1 MKLLLIL
8 LMGFL
13 KMIPALTQDFD
24 PAGIKVRLENTTND
38 TSMRMVLFD
47 SRILCLFRDQ
57 FDSSLFYAERSIA
70 LAKKIK
76 FSIK

>member
-24 PAGIKVRLENTTND
+24 SAGIKVRWKYNE
-38 TSMRMVLFD
+38 
-47 SRILCLFRDQ
+47 
-57 FDSSLFYAERSIA
+57 
-70 LAKKIK
+70 
-76 FSIK
+76 